1 MTTRSPSHFG
11 LTMICEEN
19 GMPIDQDKLGEI
31 YGRVGMGNQTQ
42 LGIMGSNRDISV
54 GEIFMI
60 YSHRDGHE
68 RVFFFRVL
76 GLENYLR
83 QVDDMSRIASTLMVE
98 GDAYLSGI
106 ERNMLLS
113 VGGRM
118 LGYAE
123 KDGDKWVF
131 RSPRR
136 LPDHLASVYRP
147 VPGTSD
153 AFVREMLQEQTDG
166 DIFVGDLQ
174 VGEAT
179 LDVPVKI
186 PAKFLPMHVGI
197 FGSTGSGKSNLMM
210 VLIKSI
216 IDTNLAALRRP
227 NDDLTRVSAFCIDPH
242 DEFAKGVDR
251 YGIQH
256 VIEAMSKETRSD
268 VIGDFYY
275 LTTHKG
281 ATPREIRRYAR
292 DIRILWS
299 EIQPR
304 DLYSIMEFSPQMSS
318 FIDAQYASEGEK
330 WISSILAMDEDPE
343 GAPKGTLRAVKRR
356 LRFLERSPIYVESNP
371 APILGDIFVAME
383 TGRILVVNTS
393 LMSDREQF
401 LLTTI
406 VTRTLSDMRRALK
419 SSGNLGD
426 FEKQA
431 TMRLPKSFFKRVKA
445 KALAFYGKGGTAE
458 DTPVQDPRDLPVI
471 QITVEE
477 APSILNPE
485 LMRGQSVFK
494 DISRQGRKFNIGLL
508 VVSQQVSVLDNVIL
522 SQMNTEINLRLGN
535 EREIRSCIDNASV
548 NISGFENEFRVMS
561 RGEAI
566 VTASYRELPLPVR
579 IPLFDT
585 VFERDKHTYKN
596 DGKRKAEKY
605 TL

>member
-1 MTTRSPSHFG
+1 MS
-11 LTMICEEN
+11 L
-19 GMPIDQDKLGEI
+19 DKDKLGEL
-31 YGRVGMGNQTQ
+31 YGKVGVGNQTT

-54 GEIFMI
+54 GEIFLI
-60 YSHRDGHE
+60 YSCRDNHE

-83 QVDDMSRIASTLMVE
+83 QVDDLARIAGTLMVE

-123 KDGDKWVF
+123 KKGDEWVF
-131 RSPRR
+131 NSPRR

-153 AFVREMLQEQTDG
+153 ENVRTMLACQIDG
-166 DIFVGDLQ
+166 EVYVGDLQ
-174 VGEAT
+174 VGENT
-179 LDVPVKI
+179 LDVPIKI
-186 PAKFLPMHVGI
+186 PSKYLPMHVGI
-197 FGSTGSGKSNLMM
+197 FGSTGAGKSNLMM
-210 VLIKSI
+210 VLIKSV
-216 IDTNLAALRRP
+216 IDNNLDAFRNP
-227 NDDLTRVSAFCIDPH
+227 KDDSQKVSAFCIDPH
-242 DEFAKGVDR
+242 DEFAKGVDK
-251 YGIQH
+251 YGIQD
-256 VIEAMSKETRSD
+256 VVEEMSASTRKE

-275 LTTHKG
+275 LTTHKR
-281 ATPREIRRYAR
+281 ATTRDIRKYAQE
-292 DIRILWS
+292 IRILWS

-304 DLYSIMEFSPQMSS
+304 DLYSIREFTAEMTS
-318 FIDAQYASEGEK
+318 FIDAQYSSHGEN
-330 WISSILAMDEDPE
+330 WISSILNMDEDE
-343 GAPKGTLRAVKRR
+343 GKALNVQPGTLRAVKRR
-356 LRFLERSPIYVESNP
+356 LSFLKRSPIYIETGNS
-371 APILGDIFVAME
+371 ILSDIFVAME

-401 LLTTI
+401 LLTTV

-426 FEKQA
+426 FERQA
-431 TMRLPKSFFKRVKA
+431 QMRLPSSFFNKVNAQAR
-445 KALAFYGKGGTAE
+445 AFYGYGGVDD
-458 DTPVQDPRDLPVI
+458 DTLVQDPKKLPVI
-471 QITVEE
+471 QVTVEE

-535 EREIRSCIDNASV
+535 EREIRACIENASV

-566 VTASYRELPLPVR
+566 ITQSYRELPLPVR
-579 IPLFDT
+579 IPLFDDIY
-585 VFERDKHTYKN
+585 EKDKHKYK
-596 DGKRKAEKY
+596 DKGSKKSEEHI
-605 TL
+605 L

>member
-1 MTTRSPSHFG
+1 MS
-11 LTMICEEN
+11 L
-19 GMPIDQDKLGEI
+19 DKDKLGEL
-31 YGRVGMGNQTQ
+31 YGKVGVGNQTT
-42 LGIMGSNRDISV
+42 LGIMGNNRDISV

-83 QVDDMSRIASTLMVE
+83 QVDDLARVAGTLMVE

-123 KDGDKWVF
+123 KENGTWVF

-147 VPGTSD
+147 IPGTSD
-153 AFVREMLQEQTDG
+153 EFVNEMLECQTEG
-166 DIFVGDLQ
+166 EVYIGDLQ

-179 LDVPVKI
+179 LDVPINI
-186 PAKFLPMHVGI
+186 PSKFLPMHVGI
-197 FGSTGSGKSNLMM
+197 FGSTGAGKSNLMM

-216 IDTNLAALRRP
+216 IDNNLDAFRDSKQEIPRI
-227 NDDLTRVSAFCIDPH
+227 SAFCIDPH
-242 DEFAKGVDR
+242 DEFAKGVDK

-256 VIEAMSKETRSD
+256 VVDNMSAQTRSE
-268 VIGDFYY
+268 VIGDYYY
-275 LTTHKG
+275 LTTHKK
-281 ATPREIRRYAR
+281 ATRRDIRKYTRE
-292 DIRILWS
+292 IRILWS

-304 DLYSIMEFSPQMSS
+304 DLYSIREFTAEMTS
-318 FIDAQYASEGEK
+318 FIDSQYNSKKED
-330 WISSILAMDEDPE
+330 WIESILSMDEDAAKE
-343 GAPKGTLRAVKRR
+343 ANVQVVTLRAVKRR
-356 LRFLERSPIYVESNP
+356 LSFLKRSPIYIESGNS
-371 APILGDIFVAME
+371 ILSDIFSAME

-406 VTRTLSDMRRALK
+406 VTRTLSGMRRALK
-419 SSGNLGD
+419 SAGNLGD
-426 FEKQA
+426 FEKQGQ
-431 TMRLPKSFFKRVKA
+431 MRLPTPFFNSVKTHA
-445 KALAFYGKGGTAE
+445 RAFYGLGGVE
-458 DTPVQDPRDLPVI
+458 DNTPVQDPRELPVI
-471 QITVEE
+471 QVTVEE

-485 LMRGQSVFK
+485 LMKGQSVFK

-535 EREIRSCIDNASV
+535 EREIRACIENASV

-566 VTASYRELPLPVR
+566 VTQSYR
-579 IPLFDT
+579 
-585 VFERDKHTYKN
+585 
-596 DGKRKAEKY
+596 
-605 TL
+605 

>member
-1 MTTRSPSHFG
+1 MS
-11 LTMICEEN
+11 L
-19 GMPIDQDKLGEI
+19 DKDKLGEL
-31 YGRVGMGNQTQ
+31 YGKVGVGNQTT
-42 LGIMGSNRDISV
+42 LGIMGNNRDISV

-60 YSHRDGHE
+60 YSHRDDHE

-83 QVDDMSRIASTLMVE
+83 QVDDLARVAGTLMVE

-123 KDGDKWVF
+123 KEKEEWIF

-147 VPGTSD
+147 IPGTSD
-153 AFVREMLQEQTDG
+153 EFVNEMLECQTEG
-166 DIFVGDLQ
+166 EVYVGDLQ

-179 LDVPVKI
+179 LAVPIKI
-186 PAKFLPMHVGI
+186 PSKYLPMHVGI
-197 FGSTGSGKSNLMM
+197 FGSTGAGKSNLMM
-210 VLIKSI
+210 VLIKSV
-216 IDTNLAALRRP
+216 IDNNLSAFRDSKQELPRI
-227 NDDLTRVSAFCIDPH
+227 SAFCIDPH
-242 DEFAKGVDR
+242 DEFAKGVDK

-256 VIEAMSKETRSD
+256 VVDNMSASTRSE

-275 LTTHKG
+275 LTTHKS
-281 ATPREIRRYAR
+281 ATRRDIRKYAR
-292 DIRILWS
+292 EIRILWS
-299 EIQPR
+299 EIRPR
-304 DLYSIMEFSPQMSS
+304 DLYSIREYTAEMTS
-318 FIDAQYASEGEK
+318 FIDSQFTANKEN
-330 WISSILAMDEDPE
+330 WIESILEMNEDD
-343 GAPKGTLRAVKRR
+343 ADSVNVQKGTLRAVKRR
-356 LRFLERSPIYVESNP
+356 LGFLKRSPIYIKTGIS
-371 APILGDIFVAME
+371 ILGEIFSAME

-426 FEKQA
+426 FEKQGQ
-431 TMRLPKSFFKRVKA
+431 MRIPAPFFNSVKTQA
-445 KALAFYGKGGTAE
+445 RAFYGLGGIDD
-458 DTPVQDPRDLPVI
+458 DTPVQDPRELPVI
-471 QITVEE
+471 QVTVEE

-508 VVSQQVSVLDNVIL
+508 VVSQQVI
-522 SQMNTEINLRLGN
+522 RLGN
-535 EREIRSCIDNASV
+535 EREIRACIENASV
-548 NISGFENEFRVMS
+548 NIFGFENEFRVMS

-566 VTASYRELPLPVR
+566 VTQSYRELPLPIK
-579 IPLFDT
+579 IPLFDDIY
-585 VFERDKHTYKN
+585 EKDRHRYKDKRSKKSEEHI
-596 DGKRKAEKY
+596 
-605 TL
+605 L

>member
-1 MTTRSPSHFG
+1 
-11 LTMICEEN
+11 
-19 GMPIDQDKLGEI
+19 MPLDQDKLGEL
-31 YGRVGMGNQTQ
+31 YGKVGMGNQTE
-42 LGIMGSNRDISV
+42 LGIMGNNRDISV

-60 YSHRDGHE
+60 YSHRDNHE

-83 QVDDMSRIASTLMVE
+83 QVDNMSRVASTLMVE

-123 KDGDKWVF
+123 KVKEDGKEKWVF

-153 AFVREMLQEQTDG
+153 AFVQEMLKGQTDG
-166 DIFVGDLQ
+166 HVFIGDLQ

-179 LDVPVKI
+179 LDVPVNV

-216 IDTNLAALRRP
+216 IDTNLEELRNP
-227 NDDLTRVSAFCIDPH
+227 GKDLTKVSAFCIDPH
-242 DEFAKGVDR
+242 DEFAKGVDK

-256 VIEAMSKETRSD
+256 VIEAMSAKTRAEL
-268 VIGDFYY
+268 IGDFYY
-275 LTTHKG
+275 LTTHKS
-281 ATPREIRRYAR
+281 ATPREIRKYAR
-292 DIRILWS
+292 EVRILWS

-304 DLYSIMEFSPQMSS
+304 DLYSIMEFTSQMSS
-318 FIDAQYASEGEK
+318 LIDAQYALHNEN
-330 WISSILAMDEDPE
+330 WIREILDMDGDPE

-356 LRFLERSPIYVESNP
+356 LRFVERSPIFVEKDTNP
-371 APILGDIFVAME
+371 TLDDIYISME
-383 TGRILVVNTS
+383 TGRVLVVNTS
-393 LMSDREQF
+393 LMSDMEQF

-426 FEKQA
+426 FERQGN
-431 TMRLPKSFFKRVKA
+431 MRVPFSFFNRVKKHA
-445 KALAFYGKGGTAE
+445 RAFYGKGGVE
-458 DTPVQDPRDLPVI
+458 DKSDVMDPRDLPVI

-477 APSILNPE
+477 APSILNPQ

-535 EREIRSCIDNASV
+535 EREIRACIENASV

-566 VTASYRELPLPVR
+566 LTASYRELPLPVK
-579 IPLFDT
+579 IPLFDD
-585 VFERDKHTYKN
+585 VFEKDKARYKKDN
-596 DGKRKAEKY
+596 ATDSDDEF

>member
-1 MTTRSPSHFG
+1 MK
-11 LTMICEEN
+11 
-19 GMPIDQDKLGEI
+19 IDKDKLGEL
-31 YGRVGMGNQTQ
+31 YGKVGVGNQTL
-42 LGIMGSNRDISV
+42 LGIMGRNRDISV

-60 YSHRDGHE
+60 YSDRDGNE

-83 QVDDMSRIASTLMVE
+83 QVDDMSRIAGTLMVE

-106 ERNMLLS
+106 DRNMLLS
-113 VGGRM
+113 LGGRM

-123 KDGDKWVF
+123 KDEKGEWTFK
-131 RSPRR
+131 SPRR

-153 AFVREMLQEQTDG
+153 EFVQEMLACQTDG
-166 DIFVGDLQ
+166 EVHIGDLQ
-174 VGEAT
+174 VGEKT
-179 LDVPVKI
+179 LNVPVKI
-186 PAKFLPMHVGI
+186 PIMYLPMHVGI
-197 FGSTGSGKSNLMM
+197 FGSTGAGKSNLMM

-216 IDTNLAALRRP
+216 IDTNLDAIRNP
-227 NDDLTRVSAFCIDPH
+227 NVDKPRLSAFCIDPH
-242 DEFAKGVDR
+242 DEFAKGVDK
-251 YGIQH
+251 YGIQS
-256 VIEAMSKETRSD
+256 IINDMSSTTRSD

-275 LTTHKG
+275 LTTHKS
-281 ATPREIRRYAR
+281 ATRRDISAYTRE
-292 DIRILWS
+292 IRILWS

-304 DLYSIMEFSPQMSS
+304 DLYSIREYTSEMSS
-318 FIDAQYASEGEK
+318 FIDSQYSAAGEN
-330 WISSILAMDEDPE
+330 WIESILSMDEDSP
-343 GAPKGTLRAVKRR
+343 PVQVQVGTLRAVKRR
-356 LRFLERSPIYVESNP
+356 LSFLQRSPIFIDSGTS
-371 APILGDIFVAME
+371 ILDEIFIAME

-393 LMSDREQF
+393 LMSDMEQF

-426 FEKQA
+426 FETQGQ
-431 TMRLPKSFFKRVKA
+431 MRLPNSFFNRVKQ
-445 KALAFYGKGGTAE
+445 KARSFYGKDGFSDKSE
-458 DTPVQDPRDLPVI
+458 VRDPRNLPVI
-471 QITVEE
+471 QVTVEE
-477 APSILNPE
+477 APSILNPV

-535 EREIRSCIDNASV
+535 EREIKACIENASV
-548 NISGFENEFRVMS
+548 NINGFENEFRVMS

-566 VTASYRELPLPVR
+566 VTASYRELPLPAR

-585 VFERDKHTYKN
+585 IYEKDKHRYK
-596 DGKRKAEKY
+596 DGKSKKEEEHI
-605 TL
+605 L

>member
-1 MTTRSPSHFG
+1 MK
-11 LTMICEEN
+11 
-19 GMPIDQDKLGEI
+19 IDKDRLGEL
-31 YGRVGMGNQTQ
+31 YGKVGVGDQTS
-42 LGIMGSNRDISV
+42 LGIMGRNRDISV

-60 YSHRDGHE
+60 YSDRGERE

-83 QVDDMSRIASTLMVE
+83 QVDDMSRIAGTLMVE

-106 ERNMLLS
+106 DRNMLLS

-123 KDGDKWVF
+123 KDSDGEWTFK
-131 RSPRR
+131 SPRR

-147 VPGTSD
+147 KPGTSD
-153 AFVREMLQEQTDG
+153 KFVQEMLASQTG
-166 DIFVGDLQ
+166 GEIFIGDLQ
-174 VGEAT
+174 VGEDS

-186 PAKFLPMHVGI
+186 PAEYLPMHVGI

-216 IDTNLAALRRP
+216 IDTNLEAIRNP
-227 NDDLTRVSAFCIDPH
+227 NEDNPKISAFCIDPH
-242 DEFAKGVDR
+242 DEFAKGVDK
-251 YGIQH
+251 YGIQS
-256 VIEAMSKETRSD
+256 VVADMSPTTRTE

-275 LTTHKG
+275 LTTHKK
-281 ATPREIRRYAR
+281 ATTREIRKYAR
-292 DIRILWS
+292 EIRILWS
-299 EIQPR
+299 EIRPR
-304 DLYSIMEFSPQMSS
+304 DLYSIREFTAEMTS
-318 FIDAQYASEGEK
+318 FIDSQFASQGED
-330 WISSILAMDEDPE
+330 WISSILNMEEED
-343 GAPKGTLRAVKRR
+343 AKALNVTQGTLKAVKRR
-356 LRFLERSPIYVESNP
+356 FSFLKRSPIDIESGTS
-371 APILGDIFVAME
+371 ILSDIFFAME

-406 VTRTLSDMRRALK
+406 VTRTLSDMRRSLK
-419 SSGNLGD
+419 SSGNLDD
-426 FEKQA
+426 FENQGQ
-431 TMRLPKSFFKRVKA
+431 MRLPSSFFNIVKA
-445 KALAFYGKGGTAE
+445 QARAFYGYGGVKG
-458 DTPVQDPRDLPVI
+458 DSPVKDPRSLPVI

-535 EREIRSCIDNASV
+535 EREIKACIENASV
-548 NISGFENEFRVMS
+548 NIRGFENEFRVMS

-566 VTASYRELPLPVR
+566 VTASYRELPLPAK

-585 VFERDKHTYKN
+585 VYEKDRHRYKDKKSKKDEEHI
-596 DGKRKAEKY
+596 
-605 TL
+605 L

>member
-1 MTTRSPSHFG
+1 MS
-11 LTMICEEN
+11 L
-19 GMPIDQDKLGEI
+19 DKDKLGEL
-31 YGRVGMGNQTQ
+31 YGKVGVGNQTS
-42 LGIMGSNRDISV
+42 LGIMGSNRDVSV
-54 GEIFMI
+54 GEIFLI
-60 YSHRDGHE
+60 YSCRDNHE

-83 QVDDMSRIASTLMVE
+83 QVDDLARVAGTLMVE

-123 KDGDKWVF
+123 KKGDEWVF
-131 RSPRR
+131 NSPRR

-153 AFVREMLQEQTDG
+153 ENVRTMLECQTDG
-166 DIFVGDLQ
+166 QVYVGDLQ
-174 VGEAT
+174 VGEHT
-179 LDVPVKI
+179 LDVPIKI
-186 PAKFLPMHVGI
+186 PSKFLPMHVGI
-197 FGSTGSGKSNLMM
+197 FGSTGAGKSNLMM
-210 VLIKSI
+210 VLIKSV
-216 IDTNLAALRRP
+216 IDNNLHAFRDPKQELQRI
-227 NDDLTRVSAFCIDPH
+227 SAFCIDPH
-242 DEFAKGVDR
+242 DEFAKGVDK

-256 VIEAMSKETRSD
+256 VVSDMSPSTRSE

-275 LTTHKG
+275 LTTHKR
-281 ATPREIRRYAR
+281 ATTRDIRKYAR
-292 DIRILWS
+292 EIRILWS

-304 DLYSIMEFSPQMSS
+304 DLYSIREFTAEMTS
-318 FIDAQYASEGEK
+318 FIDAQYNSQHED
-330 WISSILAMDEDPE
+330 WITSILNMDEE
-343 GAPKGTLRAVKRR
+343 AAESANVQKGTLRAVKRR
-356 LRFLERSPIYVESNP
+356 LSFLRRSPIYIESGTS
-371 APILGDIFVAME
+371 ILSDIFVAME

-426 FEKQA
+426 FENQGK
-431 TMRLPKSFFKRVKA
+431 MRLPPSFFNIVKA
-445 KALAFYGKGGTAE
+445 HARAFYGLGGVAD
-458 DTPVQDPRDLPVI
+458 DTPVQDPRTLPVI
-471 QITVEE
+471 QVTVEE

-535 EREIRSCIDNASV
+535 EREIRACIENASV

-566 VTASYRELPLPVR
+566 VTQSYRELPLPVR

-585 VFERDKHTYKN
+585 VYEKDKGSYK
-596 DGKRKAEKY
+596 DKGSKKKEEHI
-605 TL
+605 L

>member
-1 MTTRSPSHFG
+1 
-11 LTMICEEN
+11 MI
-19 GMPIDQDKLGEI
+19 MKLDKDRLGEL
-31 YGRVGMGNQTQ
+31 YGKVGVGNQTS
-42 LGIMGSNRDISV
+42 LSIMGQNRDISV

-60 YSHRDGHE
+60 YSDRDGHE

-83 QVDDMSRIASTLMVE
+83 QVDDMSRIAGTLMVE

-106 ERNMLLS
+106 DRNMLLS

-123 KDGDKWVF
+123 KNEKGDWTFK
-131 RSPRR
+131 SPRR

-147 VPGTSD
+147 IPGTSD
-153 AFVREMLQEQTDG
+153 EFVQEMLACQTDG
-166 DIFVGDLQ
+166 EVYIGDLQ
-174 VGEAT
+174 VGEKT
-179 LDVPVKI
+179 LNVPVKI
-186 PAKFLPMHVGI
+186 PIMNLPMHVGI
-197 FGSTGSGKSNLMM
+197 FGSTGAGKSNLMM

-216 IDTNLAALRRP
+216 IDTNLDALRNP
-227 NDDLTRVSAFCIDPH
+227 NASKPRLSAFCIDPH
-242 DEFAKGVDR
+242 DEFAKGVDK
-251 YGIQH
+251 YGIQSI
-256 VIEAMSKETRSD
+256 VNDMSPSTRSD

-275 LTTHKG
+275 LTTHKN
-281 ATPREIRRYAR
+281 ATTRDIRAYAREIR
-292 DIRILWS
+292 ILYS

-304 DLYSIMEFSPQMSS
+304 DLYSIREYTSEMSS
-318 FIDAQYASEGEK
+318 FIDAQYHANGED
-330 WISSILAMDEDPE
+330 WIDSILSMDEDS
-343 GAPKGTLRAVKRR
+343 APSGITNTLRAVKRR
-356 LRFLERSPIYVESNP
+356 LNFLERSPLFVNSGTS
-371 APILGDIFVAME
+371 ILDEIFYAME

-393 LMSDREQF
+393 LMSDSEQF

-426 FEKQA
+426 FETQGQK
-431 TMRLPKSFFKRVKA
+431 RLPHGFFNRVKQ
-445 KALAFYGKGGTAE
+445 KARSYYGKDGVADSSE
-458 DTPVQDPRDLPVI
+458 VRDPRKLPVI
-471 QITVEE
+471 QVTVEE

-535 EREIRSCIDNASV
+535 EREIKACIENASV
-548 NISGFENEFRVMS
+548 NITGFENEFRVMS

-566 VTASYRELPLPVR
+566 VTASYRELPLPAR

-585 VFERDKHTYKN
+585 IYEKDRHRYKDN
-596 DGKRKAEKY
+596 KSKKVEEHI
-605 TL
+605 L

>member
-1 MTTRSPSHFG
+1 MS
-11 LTMICEEN
+11 L
-19 GMPIDQDKLGEI
+19 DKDKLGELF
-31 YGRVGMGNQTQ
+31 GKVGVGNQTT
-42 LGIMGSNRDISV
+42 LGIMGNNRDISV
-54 GEIFMI
+54 GEIFLI
-60 YSHRDGHE
+60 YSCRDNHE

-83 QVDDMSRIASTLMVE
+83 QVDDLARVAGTLMVE

-123 KDGDKWVF
+123 KKGDEWVF
-131 RSPRR
+131 NSPRR

-153 AFVREMLQEQTDG
+153 ENVRTMLECQTNG
-166 DIFVGDLQ
+166 EVYVGDLQ
-174 VGEAT
+174 VGENT
-179 LDVPVKI
+179 LDVPIKI
-186 PAKFLPMHVGI
+186 PSKFLPMHVGI
-197 FGSTGSGKSNLMM
+197 FGSTGAGKSNLMM
-210 VLIKSI
+210 VLIKSV
-216 IDTNLAALRRP
+216 IDNNLDAFRNP
-227 NDDLTRVSAFCIDPH
+227 KKDSQKISAFCIDPH
-242 DEFAKGVDR
+242 DEFAKGVDK

-256 VIEAMSKETRSD
+256 VVEDMSAATRKE

-275 LTTHKG
+275 LTTHKK
-281 ATPREIRRYAR
+281 ATTREIRKYAQ

-304 DLYSIMEFSPQMSS
+304 DLYSIREFTAEMAS
-318 FIDAQYASEGEK
+318 FIESQYSSHGEN
-330 WISSILAMDEDPE
+330 WISSILQMTEEE
-343 GAPKGTLRAVKRR
+343 GKTQNVQPGTLRAVKRR
-356 LRFLERSPIYVESNP
+356 LSFLRRSPIYIETGNS
-371 APILGDIFVAME
+371 ILGDIFVAME

-406 VTRTLSDMRRALK
+406 ITRTLSDLRRSLK
-419 SSGNLGD
+419 SSGTLGD
-426 FEKQA
+426 FVRQGE
-431 TMRLPKSFFKRVKA
+431 MRLPSSFFSKIKGQARS
-445 KALAFYGKGGTAE
+445 FYGFGGVE
-458 DTPVQDPRDLPVI
+458 DNTPVQDPKELPVI
-471 QITVEE
+471 QVTVEE

-535 EREIRSCIDNASV
+535 EREIRACIENASV

-566 VTASYRELPLPVR
+566 VTQSYRELPLPVK
-579 IPLFDT
+579 IPLFDDIY
-585 VFERDKHTYKN
+585 EKDRHRYKDKGSKKDEEHI
-596 DGKRKAEKY
+596 
-605 TL
+605 L

>member
-1 MTTRSPSHFG
+1 MS
-11 LTMICEEN
+11 L
-19 GMPIDQDKLGEI
+19 DKDKLGEL
-31 YGRVGMGNQTQ
+31 YGKVGVGNQTA
-42 LGIMGSNRDISV
+42 LGIMGNNRDISV
-54 GEIFMI
+54 GEIFLI
-60 YSHRDGHE
+60 YSNRDGHE

-83 QVDDMSRIASTLMVE
+83 QVDDMARIAGTLMVE

-123 KDGDKWVF
+123 KKDEKWTF
-131 RSPRR
+131 NSPRR

-147 VPGTSD
+147 IPGTSD
-153 AFVREMLQEQTDG
+153 EQVRIMLECQTDG
-166 DIFVGDLQ
+166 EVYVGDLQ
-174 VGEAT
+174 VGEDT
-179 LDVPVKI
+179 LDVPIKI

-197 FGSTGSGKSNLMM
+197 FGATGSGKSNLMM
-210 VLIKSI
+210 VLIKSV
-216 IDTNLAALRRP
+216 IDNNLNAFRDPKQELQRI
-227 NDDLTRVSAFCIDPH
+227 SAFCIDPH
-242 DEFAKGVDR
+242 DEFAKGVDK

-256 VIEAMSKETRSD
+256 VVEDMSATTKSE
-268 VIGDFYY
+268 VIGEFYY
-275 LTTHKG
+275 LTTHKR
-281 ATPREIRRYAR
+281 ATTRDIRKYAR
-292 DIRILWS
+292 EIRILWS

-304 DLYSIMEFSPQMSS
+304 DLYSIREFTAEMTS
-318 FIDAQYASEGEK
+318 FIDSQYSSQGEN
-330 WISSILAMDEDPE
+330 WISSILKIDEEAAD
-343 GAPKGTLRAVKRR
+343 AANVQKGTLRAVKRR
-356 LRFLERSPIYVESNP
+356 LSFLVRSPIYIESGNS
-371 APILGDIFVAME
+371 ILSEIFFAME

-419 SSGNLGD
+419 SRGNLGD
-426 FEKQA
+426 FENQGQ
-431 TMRLPKSFFKRVKA
+431 MRLPPSFFSKVKTQA
-445 KALAFYGKGGTAE
+445 RAFYGIGGVAD
-458 DTPVQDPRDLPVI
+458 DTPVQDPRSLPVI
-471 QITVEE
+471 QVTVEE

-494 DISRQGRKFNIGLL
+494 EISRQGRKFNIGLL

-535 EREIRSCIDNASV
+535 EREIRACIENASV

-566 VTASYRELPLPVR
+566 VTQSYRELPLPLR
-579 IPLFDT
+579 IPLFDDIY
-585 VFERDKHTYKN
+585 EKDRHRYKDKGSKKN
-596 DGKRKAEKY
+596 EEHI
-605 TL
+605 L

>member
-1 MTTRSPSHFG
+1 MS
-11 LTMICEEN
+11 LDKE
-19 GMPIDQDKLGEI
+19 KLGEL
-31 YGRVGMGNQTQ
+31 YGKVGVGNQTS

-54 GEIFMI
+54 GEIFLI

-83 QVDDMSRIASTLMVE
+83 QVDDLARVAGTLMVE

-123 KDGDKWVF
+123 KQKGEWVF
-131 RSPRR
+131 HSPRR

-147 VPGTSD
+147 IPGTSD
-153 AFVREMLQEQTDG
+153 DSVRRMLKSQTDG
-166 DIFVGDLQ
+166 EVYIGDLQ
-174 VGEAT
+174 VGETT
-179 LDVPVKI
+179 LDVPIKI
-186 PAKFLPMHVGI
+186 PSKFLPMHVGI
-197 FGSTGSGKSNLMM
+197 FGSTGAGKSNLMM
-210 VLIKSI
+210 VLIKSV
-216 IDTNLAALRRP
+216 IDNNLDTFRNPRDASQK
-227 NDDLTRVSAFCIDPH
+227 VSAFCIDPH
-242 DEFAKGVDR
+242 DEFAKGVDK

-256 VIEAMSKETRSD
+256 IIDDMSASTRKE

-275 LTTHKG
+275 LTTHKK
-281 ATPREIRRYAR
+281 ATTRDIRKYAQE
-292 DIRILWS
+292 IRILWS

-304 DLYSIMEFSPQMSS
+304 DLYSIREFTAEMTS
-318 FIDAQYASEGEK
+318 FIDSQYSKHDED
-330 WISSILAMDEDPE
+330 WIASILNMNEDD
-343 GAPKGTLRAVKRR
+343 ADTANVQKGTLRAVKRR
-356 LRFLERSPIYVESNP
+356 LNFLKRSPIYIETGNS
-371 APILGDIFVAME
+371 ILGDIFVAME

-401 LLTTI
+401 LLTTV

-426 FEKQA
+426 FERQGQ
-431 TMRLPKSFFKRVKA
+431 MRLPQSFFKKVKA
-445 KALAFYGKGGTAE
+445 QARAFYGYGGVGD
-458 DTPVQDPRDLPVI
+458 DTPVQDPKLLPVI
-471 QITVEE
+471 QVTVEE

-535 EREIRSCIDNASV
+535 EREIRACIENASV

-566 VTASYRELPLPVR
+566 VTQSYRELPLPVK
-579 IPLFDT
+579 IPLFDDIYD
-585 VFERDKHTYKN
+585 RDKNRYKDKDSKKN
-596 DGKRKAEKY
+596 EEHI
-605 TL
+605 L

>member
-1 MTTRSPSHFG
+1 MSLDR
-11 LTMICEEN
+11 
-19 GMPIDQDKLGEI
+19 DKLGEL
-31 YGRVGMGNQTQ
+31 YGKVGVGNQTT
-42 LGIMGSNRDISV
+42 LGIMGNNRDISV

-83 QVDDMSRIASTLMVE
+83 QVDDLARVAGTLMVE

-123 KDGDKWVF
+123 KENGEWVF

-153 AFVREMLQEQTDG
+153 KFVNEMLECQTDG
-166 DIFVGDLQ
+166 EVYVGDLQ

-179 LDVPVKI
+179 LDVPIRI
-186 PAKFLPMHVGI
+186 PSKFLPMHMGI
-197 FGSTGSGKSNLMM
+197 FGSTGAGKSNLMM
-210 VLIKSI
+210 VLIKSV
-216 IDTNLAALRRP
+216 IDNNLNAFRVSKQ
-227 NDDLTRVSAFCIDPH
+227 DLPRISAFCIDPH
-242 DEFAKGVDR
+242 DEFARGVDKF
-251 YGIQH
+251 GIQH
-256 VIEAMSKETRSD
+256 VVDNMSASTRSE
-268 VIGDFYY
+268 VIGDYYY
-275 LTTHKG
+275 LTTHKR
-281 ATPREIRRYAR
+281 ATRRDIRKYTRE
-292 DIRILWS
+292 IRILWS

-304 DLYSIMEFSPQMSS
+304 DLYSIREFTAEMTS
-318 FIDAQYASEGEK
+318 FIDSQYTANRED
-330 WISSILAMDEDPE
+330 WISSILSMNEEEAKE
-343 GAPKGTLRAVKRR
+343 ANVQVGTLRAVKRR
-356 LRFLERSPIYVESNP
+356 LSFLRRSPIYIESGTS
-371 APILGDIFVAME
+371 ILSDIFSAME

-419 SSGNLGD
+419 SAGNLGD
-426 FEKQA
+426 FEKQGQ
-431 TMRLPKSFFKRVKA
+431 MRLPTPFFNSVKEQA
-445 KALAFYGKGGTAE
+445 RAFYGIGGVE
-458 DTPVQDPRDLPVI
+458 DNTPVQDPRDLPVI
-471 QITVEE
+471 QVTVEE

-485 LMRGQSVFK
+485 LMKGQSVFK

-535 EREIRSCIDNASV
+535 EREIRACIENASV

-566 VTASYRELPLPVR
+566 VTQSYRELPLPIR
-579 IPLFDT
+579 IPLFDDIY
-585 VFERDKHTYKN
+585 EKDKHRYK
-596 DGKRKAEKY
+596 DKGSKKSEEH
-605 TL
+605 LL